1 MQSTDII
8 DAVNTVLR
16 STRTRQRELAAF
28 CRVTQGHL
36 SKVLSRKVQP
46 SARLEADLVDWLAK
60 AKSAEV
66 QAGSELEEAMR
77 RLRDA
82 PEEHRMHIL
91 HILTNLSA
99 LV

>member
-8 DAVNTVLR
+8 DAVNAVLR

-28 CRVTQGHL
+28 CRVTQGHV
-36 SKVLSRKVQP
+36 SKVLSRKAQP
-46 SARLEADLVDWLAK
+46 SAGLQADLEDWLTK
-60 AKSAEV
+60 AKHAEAP
-66 QAGSELEEAMR
+66 AGSELEEAMR

-82 PEEHRMHIL
+82 PEEHQLHIL